1 MKLWETLRLTATW
14 FSFIGSI
21 RKVPFFSPPGVL
33 LSTRGQRL
41 VAAVQETY
49 DLLETLNRHTA
60 NTGTLYFLKQQ
71 GGTFVAVFIIVA
83 ESRYLNCVVWDQCK
97 LSYSVFVVLFIG
109 KSCFS
114 CSIVEQPHIC
124 TSRWETLVYFMA
136 VTVITYFLLL

>member
-1 MKLWETLRLTATW
+1 MVLIYWIHQKSAFLFPPRCP
-14 FSFIGSI
+14 FINERPEVG
-21 RKVPFFSPPGVL
+21 G
-33 LSTRGQRL
+33 